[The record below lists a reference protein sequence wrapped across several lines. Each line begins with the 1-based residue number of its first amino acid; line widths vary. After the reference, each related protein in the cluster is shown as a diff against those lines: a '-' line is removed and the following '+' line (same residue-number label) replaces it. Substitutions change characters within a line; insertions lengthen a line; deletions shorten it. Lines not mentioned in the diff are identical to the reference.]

1 MERLALLWDEL
12 DDLVGAGAH
21 LATGAAL
28 ALADSTFRLL
38 RRPARASDLAGS
50 SDSKLP

>member
-21 LATGAAL
+21 LAGGAAL
-28 ALADSTFRLL
+28 ALADSTLQLL
-38 RRPARASDLAGS
+38 RRPIRAAAPAEA
-50 SDSKLP
+50 DSERR